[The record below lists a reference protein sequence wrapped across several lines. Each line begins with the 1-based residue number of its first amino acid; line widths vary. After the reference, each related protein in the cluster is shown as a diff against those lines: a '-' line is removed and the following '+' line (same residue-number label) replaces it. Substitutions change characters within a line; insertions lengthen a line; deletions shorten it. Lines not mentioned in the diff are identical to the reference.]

1 MAAPLPLTRINNVLP
16 IATVEWDI
24 QRNDELSGDGSGD
37 VWQAE
42 LADPIWRAVVTLG
55 RGLHQ
60 ELKIVAARIRAL
72 EGAKQSFLLVDPL
85 SPFPANDPDGSA
97 LGSATVS
104 IRAIGNR
111 YLAQLAGLPANYVLT
126 EGDKM
131 QIVYGTQSAPRYAFV
146 EVSENIAATSSGDA
160 DVKVFPRLPMTL
172 AVGTAV
178 TLKNPACAMII
189 QPTTHKAG
197 TARRSITDGAGFT
210 ALQKKRG

>member
-1 MAAPLPLTRINNVLP
+1 MTAPLSLDRLNDVLP

-60 ELKIVAARIRAL
+60 ELKAVAARIRAL
-72 EGAKQSFLLVDPL
+72 EGAKQSFLLADPISL
-85 SPFPANDPDGSA
+85 FPASDPNGLI
-97 LGSATVS
+97 LGSAAVS
-104 IRAIGNR
+104 IRETGNR
-111 YLAQLAGLPANYVLT
+111 YLAQLKGLPPNYVLT

-131 QIVYGTQSAPRYAFV
+131 QMVYGTVEAPRYAFV
-146 EVSENIAATSSGDA
+146 EVSRNIQATAGGLA
-160 DVKVFPRLPMTL
+160 DVPVFPRLPMAL
-172 AVGTAV
+172 AINTSV
-178 TLKNPACAMII
+178 TLKRPACAMVI
-189 QPTTHKAG
+189 QPTTHKPG
-197 TARRSITDGAGFT
+197 TARRSITEGAGFT